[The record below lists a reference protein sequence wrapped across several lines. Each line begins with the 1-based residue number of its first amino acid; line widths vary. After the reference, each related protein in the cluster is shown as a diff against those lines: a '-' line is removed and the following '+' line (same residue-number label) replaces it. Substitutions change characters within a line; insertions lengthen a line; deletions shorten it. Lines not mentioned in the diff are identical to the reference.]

1 MKEETEMI
9 FTTALLIYTG
19 VSFIGGSIIGLVIG
33 NQVTRRNMR
42 NQQAQE
48 FEYWIG
54 SFEDE
59 GSSEFDVTNV
69 TPFQTINTSRY
80 SGFPIVPIRR

>member
-1 MKEETEMI
+1 MKIIIKIKLIYYIMKEETEMI
-9 FTTALLIYTG
+9 FTTALLVYTG

-48 FEYWIG
+48 FEYWI
-54 SFEDE
+54 
-59 GSSEFDVTNV
+59 SS
-69 TPFQTINTSRY
+69 
-80 SGFPIVPIRR
+80 SGGKVYL